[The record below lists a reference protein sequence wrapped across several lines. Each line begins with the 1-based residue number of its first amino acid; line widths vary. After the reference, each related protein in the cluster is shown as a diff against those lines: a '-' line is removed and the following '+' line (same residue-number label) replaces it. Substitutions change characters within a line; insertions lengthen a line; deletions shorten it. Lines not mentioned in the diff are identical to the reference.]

1 MTSFA
6 LLSILD
12 KTENRDKDFRYMATS
27 DLFTELTRDTFKPDT
42 DGERKICRCLLKLL
56 LDPSSDVQGLA
67 VKCFAPLVRK
77 VHCDLVEGVMAEL
90 CDRVLHGKADER
102 DVSAIGLKTILLDLP
117 SAMGTSAI
125 RKLVPKLFCGVQ
137 QDTLE
142 VKLESLEILT
152 ELLNR
157 FAGLLNEARL
167 TYGVFYCIKTALE
180 NKDIPS
186 TPT

>member
-1 MTSFA
+1 M
-6 LLSILD
+6 
-12 KTENRDKDFRYMATS
+12 
-27 DLFTELTRDTFKPDT
+27 
-42 DGERKICRCLLKLL
+42 
-56 LDPSSDVQGLA
+56 
-67 VKCFAPLVRK
+67 
-77 VHCDLVEGVMAEL
+77 
-90 CDRVLHGKADER
+90 
-102 DVSAIGLKTILLDLP
+102 LDLP

-142 VKLESLEILT
+142 VRRRRWTHVARVLKQNSHLHGPPICEPHSPVAINQVKLESLEILT